1 MDGGKDGLEFYRK
14 IAKESSNFL
23 SDNGFLCL
31 EIGYDQTEK
40 VVQIL
45 KEKYKN
51 IEVLK
56 DLSGNNRCVIAQKE

>member
-1 MDGGKDGLEFYRK
+1 M
-14 IAKESSNFL
+14 SSIISHIYIYN
-23 SDNGFLCL
+23 
-31 EIGYDQTEK
+31 
-40 VVQIL
+40 IL